1 MWHWSKEPAHDQKS
15 GNSTIDSL
23 TQQCE
28 EKKEVHYFYI
38 KVQIIQKGEIWT
50 EEAIHSYRQGFIFLQ
65 GSQLCFLSVCQVE
78 PWTSHFSTQ
87 FLKGHIL
94 GWWHLFIIIS
104 WYFLFTNVYINPF
117 TSKISMVLLLT
128 VCLTILNIVL
138 RIWYWITLKSP
149 NSYFLCSHN
158 MSVWYV
164 GRNSVLVTHQQ
175 S

>member
-1 MWHWSKEPAHDQKS
+1 MKR
-15 GNSTIDSL
+15 
-23 TQQCE
+23 
-28 EKKEVHYFYI
+28 KKKYTTFIYKKI
-38 KVQIIQKGEIWT
+38 LRKGEIWT

-94 GWWHLFIIIS
+94 GWWHLYIIIS
-104 WYFLFTNVYINPF
+104 WHFLFTNVYINPF

-128 VCLTILNIVL
+128 VCLTILNMVL

-149 NSYFLCSHN
+149 NSYFLHSHN
-158 MSVWYV
+158 MSAWYV